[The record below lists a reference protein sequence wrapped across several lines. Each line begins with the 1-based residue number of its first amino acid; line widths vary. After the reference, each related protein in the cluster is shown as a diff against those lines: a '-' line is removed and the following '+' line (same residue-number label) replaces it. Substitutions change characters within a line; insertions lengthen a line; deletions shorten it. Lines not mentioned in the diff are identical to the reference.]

1 MMSVKVIKSTTTL
14 RRLALLVAGALS
26 QALAHADSG
35 PAPDLTVLPF
45 EQLLAMEVYS
55 ASKFVQPASQA
66 PSSVTVIT
74 AAEIRDYGWRT
85 LADVARSVRGLYVSY
100 DRNYSYLGERGFL
113 RPGDYN
119 TRFLLQ
125 VNGNRINDS
134 VYDQAPL
141 GGEFPLDLEL
151 VERIEFVPGPGSSIY
166 GSNAFFGVI
175 NVITKQGADLHGT
188 RVAAEAGGAGWR
200 RASASIGWDG
210 NGGAHY
216 LLAASRA
223 RSTGKD
229 LYFPEFDTLEQ
240 NRGVA
245 QGLDYERITHLF
257 ASITRGAFSA
267 SVMHAERGKG
277 IPTASFGQ
285 PFNDPRSNTVDRQS
299 YLNATW
305 QGQLGASESL
315 TLRGFAGHYDSA
327 GDYAVNDAARALNRD
342 GSRAH
347 WFGAELNLVSTRFA
361 GHTLLAG
368 AEMQRDA
375 RLQQFSFDVAPY
387 FSYLDSTRRAWRGGL
402 YVQDDV
408 SLTQALR
415 VSLGLRHDHGTLL
428 HGLFSPRAALIYSL
442 TPDTTLKAIQGS
454 AFRAPNSYEM
464 YYAFPGP
471 GGQQA
476 SPDLRREHITSTELA
491 LVQRIG
497 ASARLTVTAFR
508 NSVTGLITLER
519 DTTADMTRFD
529 NASRLRA
536 RGVDIEY
543 ERSWTNGATLRSSA
557 SYNRV
562 GPDPA
567 GQQINAPARL
577 AKFNLAAPL
586 PLAGLRAAV
595 EAQYVGARRTLY
607 GAADAFWL
615 ANANLISTRLF
626 AGAEASLGVSNLFG
640 RRYADPGSAEHLQS
654 AIVQDGR
661 RLRAKVAYG
670 F

>member
-1 MMSVKVIKSTTTL
+1 MKSVKVINSTIHT
-14 RRLALLVAGALS
+14 RRLALLVAGLLS
-26 QALAHADSG
+26 QALAQADSG
-35 PAPDLTVLPF
+35 PAADLTGLPF

-134 VYDQAPL
+134 VYDQAPV

-151 VERIEFVPGPGSSIY
+151 VERIEFVPGPSSSIY

-175 NVITKQGADLHGT
+175 NVITKQGAELHGT
-188 RVAAEAGGAGWR
+188 RVAAEAGSAGWR
-200 RASASIGWDG
+200 RASASIGWNG
-210 NGGAHY
+210 NAGAHY

-223 RSTGKD
+223 RSAGKD
-229 LYFPEFDTLEQ
+229 LYFPEFDTPEQ
-240 NRGVA
+240 HHGVA
-245 QGLDYERITHLF
+245 QGLDYERTTHLF
-257 ASITRGAFSA
+257 ASLTRGAFSA
-267 SVMHAERGKG
+267 SLMHAERDKG
-277 IPTASFGQ
+277 VPTASFGQ
-285 PFNDPRSNTVDRQS
+285 AFNDPRSNTVDRQS
-299 YLNATW
+299 YLNAAW
-305 QGQLGASESL
+305 QTQPGASETL
-315 TLRGFAGHYDSA
+315 TLRGFAGHYDSI
-327 GDYAVNDAARALNRD
+327 GDYVVNDPARTLNHD

-347 WFGAELNLVSTRFA
+347 WAGAEVNLVSTRFA

-368 AEMQRDA
+368 AEMQRDV
-375 RLQQFSFDVAPY
+375 RLQQFSYDVAPY
-387 FSYLDSTRRAWRGGL
+387 LSYLDTTQRAWRGGL
-402 YVQDDV
+402 YVQDEV
-408 SLTQALR
+408 SLTPALR
-415 VSLGLRHDHGTLL
+415 ASLGLRHDHGSML
-428 HGLFSPRAALIYSL
+428 HGLFSPRAALIYSV

-464 YYAFPGP
+464 NYAFPGA

-476 SPDLRREHITSTELA
+476 NPDLRREHITSTELA

-497 ASARLTVTAFR
+497 AGARLTVTAFR
-508 NSVTGLITLER
+508 NSVTGLITQER
-519 DTTADMTRFD
+519 DAATGMTRFD
-529 NASRLRA
+529 NAARLRA

-543 ERSWTNGATLRSSA
+543 ERSWANGAALRSSA

-586 PLAGLRAAV
+586 PVAGLRAAI
-595 EAQYVGARRTLY
+595 EAQYVGARRTLF

-615 ANANLISTRLF
+615 ANANLLSTRLF
-626 AGAEASLGVSNLFG
+626 PGAEASLSVSNLFG
-640 RRYADPGSAEHLQS
+640 RRYADPGSAEHVQS